1 MLNGRLN
8 MVSRH
13 EIVTLVRTDRKRQA
27 ASRIFVNQTSIGYNL
42 CGQASQFHVYVH
54 IEISPCVANVRTNQQ
69 PRLSA

>member
-42 CGQASQFHVYVH
+42 CGQASHFHVYVLLFS
-54 IEISPCVANVRTNQQ
+54 ISVKQREGYC
-69 PRLSA
+69 